1 MQRYEVTQAV
11 SFLILITPLASQ
23 TDSLRYIMRS
33 LFFKIFL
40 GFVLVVILVGT
51 SLETSSILAN
61 YYEVRWQMMLHSIMP
76 MEAEKCARMYDQ
88 SGKQAVEDYLDDLQ
102 RQKSVRFYFFDEN
115 GTPLLDRGAPE
126 VVLKLVKAKEALER
140 GARENL
146 STVNPRLGIGA
157 RLVSGP
163 GGQRYVLA
171 FQQSPKLIMPVSEA
185 VGKHPYLR
193 LLVVGLIGAGLCL
206 LLTFHITKPISRLRA
221 ATADIAAGKLKTRV
235 DASVRRR
242 RDEIGTLGRDFD
254 RMAEQIE
261 ALVSAQRELLG
272 DVSHELR
279 SPLARMIVALG
290 LLKHASP
297 DEATEYINRINT
309 EAERLDKMIGQL
321 LTLTRIESGSELA
334 QRETFD
340 FTNLVQEVA
349 ADGDFE
355 ARAHGREVKVT
366 RADACTISGVPE
378 MLRSAIENV
387 VRNAVRYTAEGTSVE
402 VSLER
407 SSNAAEETILRIR
420 DRGPGVP
427 KIMLAGIFLPF
438 QRVPGASNNSDG
450 AGLGLAIADR
460 VVQMHNGNIRAL
472 NADSGGLIVEII
484 LPVSQARP

>member
-1 MQRYEVTQAV
+1 MQ
-11 SFLILITPLASQ
+11 
-23 TDSLRYIMRS
+23 S

-61 YYEVRWQMMLHSIMP
+61 YYEVRWQMVLHSIMP
-76 MEAEKCARMYDQ
+76 MEAEKCARMYEQ

-115 GTPLLDRGAPE
+115 GNSLLDRGAPE
-126 VVLKLVKAKEALER
+126 IILKLAMNKEGLER
-140 GARENL
+140 TARQNL
-146 STVNPRLGIGA
+146 SLVDPRRGIA
-157 RLVSGP
+157 LRLVTAPS
-163 GGQRYVLA
+163 GQRYVLG
-171 FQQSPKLIMPVSEA
+171 FQQSPTLIMPVSEA
-185 VGKHPYLR
+185 VGTHPYIR
-193 LLVVGLIGAGLCL
+193 LLVVGLLGAGLCL
-206 LLTFHITKPISRLRA
+206 LLTFHITRPIRRLRA
-221 ATADIAAGKLKTRV
+221 ATADIASGKLKTRV
-235 DASVRRR
+235 DKSVRRR
-242 RDEIGTLGRDFD
+242 HDEIGALGRDFD

-297 DEATEYINRINT
+297 EEATEYISRINT
-309 EAERLDKMIGQL
+309 EADRLDKMIGQL
-321 LTLTRIESGSELA
+321 LTLTRIESGAEM
-334 QRETFD
+334 QRESFD

-366 RADACTISGVPE
+366 RADACNISGVPE

-387 VRNAVRYTAEGTSVE
+387 VRNAVRYTAEGTAVE
-402 VSLER
+402 ISLER
-407 SSNAAEETILRIR
+407 ISTTQQRAMLHIR
-420 DRGPGVP
+420 DHGPGVP

-438 QRVPGASNNSDG
+438 QRVPRTGDNSDG
-450 AGLGLAIADR
+450 AGLGLAIAER
-460 VVQMHNGNIRAL
+460 VVQMHNGIIGAF
-472 NADSGGLIVEII
+472 NAPEGGLIVEIV
-484 LPVSQARP
+484 LPLSEARP